1 MSNSLSTLIDRD
13 LVVVRQKAKLIEV
26 TNQYKLQDA
35 DGNDIG
41 AVNEVGQSKAK
52 KALRLL
58 TKVDQY
64 LTHKLEV
71 AGADGTVVLRLT
83 RPAKIMKSKVEVSD
97 ASGAAIGTIQQ
108 ENVVGKKRFSI
119 NNADGTTLGELQGES
134 WISWDFT
141 IKDADGKQ
149 VGSVDK
155 QFAGFLREGFTTAD
169 TYVVKLEPGLTGT
182 LRTLAFAAAVVIDT
196 ALKQDD

>member
-1 MSNSLSTLIDRD
+1 MSNSLATLIDRD

-52 KALRLL
+52 KVLRLL

-64 LTHKLEV
+64 LTHKLEI
-71 AGADGTVVLRLT
+71 AGADGTVVLHLT

-97 ASGAAIGTIQQ
+97 ASGTAIGTIQQ

-119 NNADGTTLGELQGES
+119 NDADGTKLGELQGES
-134 WISWDFT
+134 WISWDFK
-141 IKDADGKQ
+141 IKDAEDKE

-169 TYVVKLEPGLTGT
+169 TYVVKLEAGLTGT